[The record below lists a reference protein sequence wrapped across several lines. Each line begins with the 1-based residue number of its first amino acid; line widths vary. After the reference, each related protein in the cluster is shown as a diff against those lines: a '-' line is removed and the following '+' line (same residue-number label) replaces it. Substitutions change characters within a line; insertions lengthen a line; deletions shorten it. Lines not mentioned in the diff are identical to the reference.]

1 MADTIT
7 SAALDD
13 GGGGEIFTPEVINRI
28 YFFGILFLKLIATVL
43 GVAAFGISA
52 RMIDFDVTKVI
63 SVFYRKTESEKK
75 LEAME
80 NELKTLKKELHE
92 ISEMDEF
99 AKFHRKRRILI
110 KLQDEFDLLS
120 KQEGQ
125 TKMYKHFK
133 INILSRII
141 IAIFAFLF
149 SYASRDIIV
158 AKIDERIFWPCNFL
172 LTLPWIFTSSDHGE
186 TPVTLFNFLVLLS
199 IFNRAY
205 LSQKEKNVAFK
216 KQFDS
221 KNA

>member
-1 MADTIT
+1 MADIIT
-7 SAALDD
+7 SAAFDD
-13 GGGGEIFTPEVINRI
+13 GGDGGIFTPEVINRI
-28 YFFGILFLKLIATVL
+28 YFFGIIFLKLIATVL

-99 AKFHRKRRILI
+99 AEFHRKRRILI

-125 TKMYKHFK
+125 TKMGT
-133 INILSRII
+133 N
-141 IAIFAFLF
+141 
-149 SYASRDIIV
+149 
-158 AKIDERIFWPCNFL
+158 
-172 LTLPWIFTSSDHGE
+172 
-186 TPVTLFNFLVLLS
+186 
-199 IFNRAY
+199 
-205 LSQKEKNVAFK
+205 
-216 KQFDS
+216 
-221 KNA
+221 